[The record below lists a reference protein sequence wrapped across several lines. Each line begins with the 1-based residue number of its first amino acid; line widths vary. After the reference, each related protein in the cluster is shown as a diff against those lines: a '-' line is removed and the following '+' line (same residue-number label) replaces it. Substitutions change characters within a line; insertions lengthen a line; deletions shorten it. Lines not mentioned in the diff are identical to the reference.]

1 VFIVEIRNVTWKGF
15 QEFSMPVPE
24 FINDVL
30 NMSDAINWSHWKPMA
45 VTFAGV
51 TQTANQWY
59 QNYQSLWNLLNEAE
73 RAETTKRS
81 KERPH

>member
-1 VFIVEIRNVTWKGF
+1 
-15 QEFSMPVPE
+15 
-24 FINDVL
+24 
-30 NMSDAINWSHWKPMA
+30 MSDAINWGHWKPVA